1 MHPFRAAIEAR
12 DLDAVT
18 SLLADDVVFR
28 SPIVFRA
35 LPGDS
40 RRARNPGGGRS
51 RV

>member
-28 SPIVFRA
+28 SPIVFR
-35 LPGDS
+35 PDRGQS
-40 RRARNPGGGRS
+40 PTRNPGGGLS